1 MDPEGKKDFMNRI
14 NGMTT
19 EQLEMEFQ
27 RINNF
32 KNGNKEKKERGEFDK
47 NHDDSYLDEQIQ
59 ILEGKIKGWS
69 SWLPIPWK
77 GGSRTNKKNK
87 GSRSK
92 KHKKPKRNIKNK
104 TKRNK
109 KSRK

>member
-1 MDPEGKKDFMNRI
+1 MEPTEKQEFMNKI

-19 EQLEMEFQ
+19 EQLKMELE
-27 RINNF
+27 RVKNF
-32 KNGNKEKKERGEFDK
+32 KNERERATGYEETPFDV
-47 NHDDSYLDEQIQ
+47 SYLDEQIQ